1 MSPRPNED
9 SLLGQKLGL
18 PGSELKTAQL
28 RPVERLLPAPANSEE
43 AGMAP
48 LMGHPTKRVPFS
60 SSSHVGTT
68 P

>member
-1 MSPRPNED
+1 MSSRPNED

-43 AGMAP
+43 VGN
-48 LMGHPTKRVPFS
+48 GT
-60 SSSHVGTT
+60 SHG
-68 P
+68 PPH